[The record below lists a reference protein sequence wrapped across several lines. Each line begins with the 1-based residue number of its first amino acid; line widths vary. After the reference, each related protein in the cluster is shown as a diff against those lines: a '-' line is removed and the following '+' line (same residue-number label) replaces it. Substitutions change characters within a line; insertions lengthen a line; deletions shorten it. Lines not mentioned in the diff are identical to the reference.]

1 MKRFIAVTM
10 ALSLL
15 MSNSAFASPLYRLVG
30 NNKVEESNLLNA
42 NETSSVGTSN
52 PATRGEYFSTGILKI
67 TNQGNGD
74 IYILVE
80 TLAYQ
85 NVDAIYHTVF
95 LDQWDGNRW
104 VQIDSWEL
112 GVTKEEVEDGELSD
126 ASDSLTLSGYE
137 TNKYYRARGLHIV
150 QYNGISE
157 GCSTQTD
164 GVLITDH

>member
-1 MKRFIAVTM
+1 MKRLIVVTVV
-10 ALSLL
+10 LSLL
-15 MSNSAFASPLYRLVG
+15 MSNVVLASPFLKTDRRG
-30 NNKVEESNLLNA
+30 MFEESILLDE
-42 NETSSVGTSN
+42 NETSSMGVSTPN
-52 PATRGEYFSTGILKI
+52 TRGEYFSTGILKL

-74 IYILVE
+74 IYILIE

-112 GVTKEEVEDGELSD
+112 GVTKDEVEGGELSD

-157 GCSTQTD
+157 GCSTQTE
-164 GVLITDH
+164 GVLITNH